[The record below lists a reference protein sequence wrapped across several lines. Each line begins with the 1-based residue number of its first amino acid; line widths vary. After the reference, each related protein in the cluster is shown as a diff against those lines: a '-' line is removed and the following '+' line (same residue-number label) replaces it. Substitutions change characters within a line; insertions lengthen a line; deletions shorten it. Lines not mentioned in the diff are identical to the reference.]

1 MIAVNQRMCIRII
14 KEKLFINEIYWECL
28 KYIPF
33 SFILN
38 NNLK

>member
-14 KEKLFINEIYWECL
+14 KENLFINEIYWECL

-33 SFILN
+33 SFVLN

>member
-1 MIAVNQRMCIRII
+1 MCLRII

-28 KYIPF
+28 KCIPF
-33 SFILN
+33 SFVLN

>member
-1 MIAVNQRMCIRII
+1 MIVDNQHMCLRII
-14 KEKLFINEIYWECL
+14 KEKLFINEIYWECIL
-28 KYIPF
+28 NMPF